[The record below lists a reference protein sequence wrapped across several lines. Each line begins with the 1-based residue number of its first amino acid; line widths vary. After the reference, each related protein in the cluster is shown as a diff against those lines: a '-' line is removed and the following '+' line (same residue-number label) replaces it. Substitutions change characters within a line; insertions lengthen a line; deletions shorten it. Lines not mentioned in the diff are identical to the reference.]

1 MIEIY
6 QLEECGYCR
15 KVRAKLTELE
25 IEYKIHNVSRDNDG
39 RDEVDKISGQRLVPV
54 LVDKEKG
61 IVLLDSEKIVEYLEK
76 NYG

>member
-1 MIEIY
+1 MIELY

-15 KVRAKLTELE
+15 KVRAKLTEIG
-25 IEYKIHNVSRDNDG
+25 IEYKIHNVSRDKDG

-54 LVDKEKG
+54 LVDNEKG
-61 IVLLDSEKIVEYLEK
+61 VVLSNSEKIMEYLEK

>member
-15 KVRAKLTELE
+15 IVRAKLAELR
-25 IEYKIHNVSRDNDG
+25 IEYKTHDVPRDKND

-54 LVDKEKG
+54 LVDRENG
-61 IVLLDSEKIVEYLEK
+61 IVLSDSEKIVEYLKK